1 MTDANESDT
10 RHLESI
16 LNEIILEE
24 HMGPLNFKQ
33 KKALKTS
40 LRNIERLQEIIENIL
55 NYSRIESGKYQIFN
69 TRIKVEDVM
78 EEALLRLENLSGKE
92 VILNKK
98 YTKKGAFI
106 MMDKEALKQIF
117 VNIISNSLKFSKLDL
132 VTIDIKIEEEERK
145 YRVTLKDNGLGM
157 EQDVADTLL
166 THYRHASG

>member
-1 MTDANESDT
+1 MGE
-10 RHLESI
+10 
-16 LNEIILEE
+16 LN
-24 HMGPLNFKQ
+24 PKQ
-33 KKALKTS
+33 RKALRTS
-40 LRNIERLQEIIENIL
+40 LKNVERLQEIIENIL

-132 VTIDIKIEEEERK
+132 VTIDIKIEEEEKK

-157 EQDVADTLL
+157 DKNKIEFLIKSFRQLDEGDT
-166 THYRHASG
+166 RKSVS